1 LFYLALLLLNEI
13 TGASI
18 ALFGGFGNYAS
29 ALYLAVVKVNALE
42 KVESELLDP
51 VEASK
56 KSPTFAQFAKDLSVP
71 GETRVKA
78 LRGISAEAE
87 FSDLTKNFLGTKSW
101 TLWLNSRLY

>member
-1 LFYLALLLLNEI
+1 MHMDLVLSCFV
-13 TGASI
+13 ASQI

-29 ALYLAVVKVNALE
+29 TLYLAVVKVNALE